1 MLWLFLGML
10 ACTRNDADSGPDE
23 TALEEVDVEV
33 TEHGGRACSNPEQR
47 ETQGPFVQVSL
58 GPEWDEQDW
67 SGDSGTQFAN
77 AGVLVADL
85 DGQWGP
91 EVFVPHA
98 SGDRLYV
105 AQADGTWSLASWIP
119 EGDPNTVG
127 AIAGDY
133 DGDGDLDLYVVHL
146 HYADRL
152 LRNDNGGFTD
162 VTGQAGLGN
171 QDSDGTTATFAD
183 LDGDGDLDLLV
194 NNHREDETL
203 GEEMLTGA
211 MAPAQLNRTWLNR
224 GDGTFVEAPDLLP
237 QAWAEGYTF
246 VSGAEDFD
254 GDGVIDVYSANDFG
268 PMAYPN
274 QLFRGP
280 DFEEVEGTGTD
291 VVAYAMGLG
300 IGDLND
306 DGAPDLLIT
315 SWMDLVLLVSDGA
328 GGWYRADQALGL
340 TLQPNQHASWAA
352 ELADLDNDG
361 DLDALAMF
369 GALRMPP
376 EAADMLQGALGL
388 DNAPEQPDGAWRN
401 DEGAFTS
408 VAEEW
413 GLDHT
418 GRGRGVAVADLNQDG
433 WLDLIK
439 RHQDGPAIAL
449 MARCGAESWL
459 TVDLEQG
466 GMNPDAVG
474 AVLSINGQSRVVR
487 AGGHGFSGAV
497 APTVHFGLGDEE
509 RATVQVRWP
518 DGRTSQVNVGAR
530 QRVTITR

>member
-1 MLWLFLGML
+1 MLWLSLGML
-10 ACTRNDADSGPDE
+10 ACTRNDADSGPDD
-23 TALEEVDVEV
+23 TALDEVAVQV
-33 TEHGGRACSNPEQR
+33 TEHGGRACSSPEYR
-47 ETQGPFVQVSL
+47 EAEGPFVQVAL
-58 GPEWDEQDW
+58 GPEWNDQDW

-91 EVFVPHA
+91 EVFVPHS

-105 AQADGTWSLASWIP
+105 AQADGTWSLESWIP
-119 EGDPNTVG
+119 EGDRNTVG
-127 AIAGDY
+127 AVAADY
-133 DGDGDLDLYVVHL
+133 DGDGDLDLYEVHL
-146 HYADRL
+146 HYPDRL
-152 LRNDNGGFTD
+152 LRNDNPGFTD
-162 VTGQAGLGN
+162 VTVEAGLGD
-171 QDSDGTTATFAD
+171 QDNDGTTATFAD

-211 MAPAQLNRTWLNR
+211 MEPAQLNRTWLNQ
-224 GDGTFVEAPDLLP
+224 GDGTFVEAPELLP
-237 QAWAEGYTF
+237 KTWAEGFTF
-246 VSGAEDFD
+246 VSSAEDFD
-254 GDGVIDVYSANDFG
+254 GDGVVDVYAANDFG
-268 PMAYPN
+268 PMSHAN

-280 DFEEVEGTGTD
+280 DFEATGGTGIEL
-291 VVAYAMGLG
+291 VAYAMGLG

-306 DGAPDLLIT
+306 DGTPDLLIT
-315 SWMDLVLLVSDGA
+315 SWMDLALLMSDGA

-352 ELADLDNDG
+352 EMADLDNDG
-361 DLDALAMF
+361 DLDALVMF

-376 EAADMLQGALGL
+376 EAAEILESALGL
-388 DNAPEQPDGAWRN
+388 DNASDQPDGAWRN
-401 DEGAFTS
+401 DGGAFTS
-408 VAEEW
+408 VATEW

-449 MARCGAESWL
+449 MARCGSESWL
-459 TVDLEQG
+459 MVDLQQG
-466 GMNPDAVG
+466 GLNPDAVG
-474 AVLSINGQSRVVR
+474 ATVTINGQSRVVR

-497 APTVHFGLGDEE
+497 GPTVHAGLGDDEQ
-509 RATVQVRWP
+509 ATVQVLWP
-518 DGRTSQVNVGAR
+518 DGRTSQVEVTAR